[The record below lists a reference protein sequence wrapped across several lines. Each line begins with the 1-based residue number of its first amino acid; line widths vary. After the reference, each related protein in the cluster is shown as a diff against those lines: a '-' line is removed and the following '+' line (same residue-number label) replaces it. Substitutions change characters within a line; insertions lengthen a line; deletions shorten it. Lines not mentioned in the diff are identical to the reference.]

1 MGKTTIVHV
10 LLVMGLFLPV
20 TAHADID
27 PTRAAAIVVTSQQA
41 EKTLKAQVK
50 AQALMTAG
58 HVFIKEEVEAT
69 TEFQREF
76 NTYLDMFHD
85 AISIAAEVYGIY
97 HEVKLTAKNVS
108 NINEVLASSPS
119 NALALAFSAKRSVV
133 YRNIIRQSLDII
145 MDIRKV
151 TMEESKMTEQ
161 EKMKVISAIRP
172 KLRKF
177 NKQLAQLTLT
187 LRYASFMDVWNELT
201 QRTDRIDPNKKKD
214 IIKRCRKAW
223 WDNAKS
229 VR

>member
-1 MGKTTIVHV
+1 MGKITIVHT
-10 LLVMGLFLPV
+10 LLVTGLFLPV
-20 TAHADID
+20 AANAGID
-27 PTRAAAIVVTSQQA
+27 PARATAIKLTTQQA
-41 EKTLKAQVK
+41 EKTLEAQTKAQS
-50 AQALMTAG
+50 LMTAG
-58 HVFIKEEVEAT
+58 HVFVKEEVEAT

-97 HEVKLTAKNVS
+97 YEVKLTAKNVS
-108 NINEVLASSPS
+108 NINEVLANSPS

-161 EKMKVISAIRP
+161 EKMKVISDIRP
-172 KLRKF
+172 KLHKF

-187 LRYASFMDVWNELT
+187 LRYTSFMDVWNELT

-214 IIKRCRKAW
+214 IIRRCRKAW